1 MADLVRVLVAQLRV
15 GVVLDQPDE
24 GARAFGDVGAVLVEE
39 LEEVPFARQQL
50 ADSILFP
57 LVGGKSEEVYERSQT
72 GRLPG
77 GAFRDNAGH
86 APPPRGEDP
95 R

>member
-1 MADLVRVLVAQLRV
+1 
-15 GVVLDQPDE
+15 VLDQPDE

-50 ADSILFP
+50 AEQH
-57 LVGGKSEEVYERSQT
+57 LVSSSRGKGKEVYERSQT
-72 GRLPG
+72 ERLAV

>member
-1 MADLVRVLVAQLRV
+1 
-15 GVVLDQPDE
+15 
-24 GARAFGDVGAVLVEE
+24 VLVEE

-50 ADSILFP
+50 AEQH
-57 LVGGKSEEVYERSQT
+57 LVSSSRGKGKEVYERSQT
-72 GRLPG
+72 ERLAV